1 MPRADSS
8 LTCVAKIILRV
19 LEKLSQISAA
29 KGLLTRK
36 RFALV
41 DFHCNRCSTSNAA
54 SSSPCVRVFSSDQ
67 RAPTHS
73 HSEFKAGIRPTRA
86 EPPASATKSA
96 RATSD
101 CKDRTLRQPRP
112 PPHRAL
118 RPNVCWCPPRLP
130 GSSCAP
136 YVSSMPGLAR
146 VPHRSGPVRK
156 SWASAARAKPEPSV
170 GLGSARAARNR

>member
-1 MPRADSS
+1 MLAGIFVAHLRCQNHSTRLGKVIANYGGERAAD
-8 LTCVAKIILRV
+8 AKTIR
-19 LEKLSQISAA
+19 A
-29 KGLLTRK
+29 G
-36 RFALV
+36 RFSFQSMLNEQCGV
-41 DFHCNRCSTSNAA
+41 QF
-54 SSSPCVRVFSSDQ
+54 PCIRVFSSDQ

-73 HSEFKAGIRPTRA
+73 HSKFKTGIRPTRA

-136 YVSSMPGLAR
+136 YVSSMPGLAL
-146 VPHRSGPVRK
+146 VPHRSGPLRK
-156 SWASAARAKPEPSV
+156 SSASAARAKPEPSV
-170 GLGSARAARNR
+170 GLGSARAIPNR